1 MNEKIKLKPG
11 YDPTEYRNKIRAT
24 LQKERG
30 NMTFREH
37 MALLNEEVRRLYP
50 DKKFIGEPDRTTS
63 DTCNNKNG

>member
-1 MNEKIKLKPG
+1 MEKKIKLKPG

-37 MALLNEEVRRLYP
+37 MALLNEEIRKLYP
-50 DKKFIGEPDRTTS
+50 DKKFITVGTPITT
-63 DTCNNKNG
+63 DNKNE